1 METPFI
7 YGKTVTGKYF
17 INRENEKKRL
27 INNFQNGIN
36 TILISPRRYG
46 KTSLV
51 KEVIRDFPGDKIKF
65 VFFDLFSIR
74 DEESFY
80 AMYAKEI
87 IKATAS
93 QNDDL
98 LKTGKEFFSKLVPKL
113 TFSFDPMVDLSVGFD
128 WQEVKKTPDEI
139 INLPEKVATKKN
151 IRIVI
156 CIDEFQNIS
165 NIPNYQDFERLLRS
179 YWQHHTKVSYCL
191 LGSKR
196 HMMINIFNKKSRPF
210 YRFGDMVILNRIDP
224 SFWEEHIINSFNES
238 DKAITVGQAQR
249 ITAYMKNHPYYV
261 QQLCYQVW
269 LSNQREVEDQT
280 IEDAITDMLEVN
292 TIFYQQEIENLSTTQ
307 INLLKAITRGE
318 TKLTAVDVMNRYK
331 IGTPNNIIKNK
342 KILAEKDIIDFQG
355 DKPAFIDPAFELW
368 FLRFYLNN

>member
-1 METPFI
+1 MESPFI

-27 INNFQNGIN
+27 INNFRNGIN

-46 KTSLV
+46 KTSLI
-51 KEVIRDFPGDKIKF
+51 KEVIRDFPDDQIKF

-93 QNDDL
+93 RNEDL

-113 TFSFDPMVDLSVGFD
+113 TFSFDPLVDLSVGFD
-128 WQEVKKTPDEI
+128 WQEAKKAPDEI
-139 INLPEKVATKKN
+139 INLPEKITDKKN

-165 NIPNYQDFERLLRS
+165 NFPDYQEFEKLLRS
-179 YWQHHTKVSYCL
+179 YWQHHSQVSYCL

-196 HMMINIFNKKSRPF
+196 HMMIDIFNKKSRPF
-210 YRFGDMVILNRIDP
+210 YRFGDMIVLNRIDQ
-224 SFWEEHIINSFNES
+224 SFWEEHISDSFNNS
-238 DKAITVGQAQR
+238 GKAITGEQSRHIA
-249 ITAYMKNHPYYV
+249 ASMKNHPYYV

-269 LSNQREVEDQT
+269 LSTHKKVEDQI
-280 IEDAITDMLEVN
+280 IEAAITDMLEVN
-292 TIFYQQEIENLSTTQ
+292 SIFYQQEIENLSTTQ
-307 INLLKAITRGE
+307 INLLKAIALGE
-318 TKLTAVDVMNRYK
+318 TKLTGVDVMNRYK
-331 IGTPNNIIKNK
+331 IGTPNNISKNK

-355 DKPAFIDPAFELW
+355 ETPTFIDPAFEMW